1 MVFLIIY
8 LMLLYCFLDLIF
20 LIKFSKKDEK
30 GSILIELVE
39 GFVVSDNF
47 FKVINYYNV

>member
-1 MVFLIIY
+1 
-8 LMLLYCFLDLIF
+8 MLLYCFLDLIF